1 MSTIAEK
8 MRMVEVIRRN
18 TLQRLRNFWY
28 LVDLL
33 LHVPSDIIL
42 EPRII
47 GIVTEFISLSSQ
59 NNWINLQQK

>member
-18 TLQRLRNFWY
+18 TLQRFRNFWY

-33 LHVPSDIIL
+33 LHVPRDIIL

-47 GIVTEFISLSSQ
+47 GIVTWLVSLP
-59 NNWINLQQK
+59 